1 MLPRAMPEQYPHK
14 HFAPCVPLARFVTL
28 LVAALCFSAIATAPP
43 AFSKS
48 IKAVPG
54 NKATIPPGSTA
65 DVNGSTARIKGG
77 FTGRY
82 SCVCASNADAI
93 GCVVIAFWK

>member
-1 MLPRAMPEQYPHK
+1 MTCCPERCRNNTHINILR
-14 HFAPCVPLARFVTL
+14 LAFHLLEFVTL

-65 DVNGSTARIKGG
+65 DVNGSTARIKQPHGS
-77 FTGRY
+77 FFVR
-82 SCVCASNADAI
+82 VCQQR
-93 GCVVIAFWK
+93 